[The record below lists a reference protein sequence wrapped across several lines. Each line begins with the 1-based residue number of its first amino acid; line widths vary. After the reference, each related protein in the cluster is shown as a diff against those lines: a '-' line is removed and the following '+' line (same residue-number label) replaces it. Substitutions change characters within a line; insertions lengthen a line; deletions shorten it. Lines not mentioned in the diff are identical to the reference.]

1 MELINIV
8 YRYLNR
14 YINSEELVKLLENID
29 KTKFSPKEQED
40 LVKIL
45 VSVKNVIAT
54 VPIEEDK
61 YEVYLR
67 TSREQIL
74 KKLEEVNDYS
84 VIVTVGSG
92 FEEIKNELLKAGFKN
107 IYSIAELLI

>member
-14 YINSEELVKLLENID
+14 YINSEELVKLLENMD

-45 VSVKNVIAT
+45 VSVQNVIAT

-61 YEVYLR
+61 YQVYSR
-67 TSREQIL
+67 TSREQI
-74 KKLEEVNDYS
+74 
-84 VIVTVGSG
+84 
-92 FEEIKNELLKAGFKN
+92 
-107 IYSIAELLI
+107 

>member
-8 YRYLNR
+8 YRYLNI

-29 KTKFSPKEQED
+29 KTKFSSKEQED

-45 VSVKNVIAT
+45 VSVQNVIAT

-67 TSREQIL
+67 TSREQI
-74 KKLEEVNDYS
+74 
-84 VIVTVGSG
+84 
-92 FEEIKNELLKAGFKN
+92 
-107 IYSIAELLI
+107 

>member
-8 YRYLNR
+8 YRYLNI

-29 KTKFSPKEQED
+29 KPKFSSKEQED

-67 TSREQIL
+67 TSREQI
-74 KKLEEVNDYS
+74 
-84 VIVTVGSG
+84 
-92 FEEIKNELLKAGFKN
+92 
-107 IYSIAELLI
+107 

>member
-14 YINSEELVKLLENID
+14 YIKSEELVKLLENID
-29 KTKFSPKEQED
+29 KTKFSSKEQEY

-45 VSVKNVIAT
+45 VSVQNVIAT

-67 TSREQIL
+67 TSREQI
-74 KKLEEVNDYS
+74 
-84 VIVTVGSG
+84 
-92 FEEIKNELLKAGFKN
+92 
-107 IYSIAELLI
+107 

>member
-29 KTKFSPKEQED
+29 KTKFSAKEQED

-45 VSVKNVIAT
+45 VSVQNVIAT

-61 YEVYLR
+61 YEVYLI
-67 TSREQIL
+67 TSREQI
-74 KKLEEVNDYS
+74 
-84 VIVTVGSG
+84 
-92 FEEIKNELLKAGFKN
+92 
-107 IYSIAELLI
+107 